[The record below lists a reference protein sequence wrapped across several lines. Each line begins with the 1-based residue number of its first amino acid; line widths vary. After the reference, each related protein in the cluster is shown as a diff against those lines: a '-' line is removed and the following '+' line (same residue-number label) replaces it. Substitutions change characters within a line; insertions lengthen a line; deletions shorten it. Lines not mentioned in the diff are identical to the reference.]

1 MSSGER
7 KWSPFDNPSQSVVV
21 YVPKIPDWN
30 KFYQYDETIEDVEYA
45 HLVTVHWYENQK
57 VESAILYGEKFVVPL
72 NDKQY
77 FEHAE
82 SELKKFGTPHL
93 EWFDD
98 RFIGLCVSNLKELTN
113 E

>member
-1 MSSGER
+1 MSDDSVEWFPGQD
-7 KWSPFDNPSQSVVV
+7 SSVVV
-21 YVPKIPDWN
+21 YVPKLPDWN
-30 KFYQYDETIEDVEYA
+30 KFYEYDETIEDVENAY
-45 HLVTVHWYENQK
+45 LVTVHWYENQK
-57 VESAILYGEKFVVPL
+57 VESAIVYGEKFVVPF

-93 EWFDD
+93 ERFDGG